1 MSVDNI
7 QAIQPQVHISSL
19 ASLDL
24 IFIGYVID
32 NCQVPGWGQQAAA
45 LQEGSVLQQ
54 ISPYKR
60 RPRTDNIRGG
70 QLDNAV
76 RVYLL
81 R

>member
-19 ASLDL
+19 AD
-24 IFIGYVID
+24 YVIY

-54 ISPYKR
+54 ISPYQR
-60 RPRTDNIRGG
+60 RPRTDNIRSG

-76 RVYLL
+76 RVYVL